1 MIQFLQEAAH
11 VVPSKRQLDWYEL
24 ESYAFIHFGV
34 NTFTNREWGEEPSR
48 NLFLI
53 LKSGLRSVVEAIK
66 AAGMKGMVLT
76 AKHHDGFC
84 LWPSKYTEHSVKNSP
99 CKKTLSGK
107 LPKHVKGAASSSD
120 FICLRG
126 IGTLPATGHRNI
138 TTISATS

>member
-24 ESYAFIHFGV
+24 GSYAFIHFGV
-34 NTFTNREWGEEPSR
+34 NTFTNREWGEGTEPESVFNPE
-48 NLFLI
+48 NLDCDQW
-53 LKSGLRSVVEAIK
+53 VEAIK

-76 AKHHDGFC
+76 AKHH
-84 LWPSKYTEHSVKNSP
+84 
-99 CKKTLSGK
+99 GK